1 MNKDKYEISIWE
13 DYPVAEKKE
22 GSITIPAHYE
32 EKKIAIIGSN
42 TLSSPCRAYNPKL
55 EQNINGTNIFSFEM
69 FQTYRE
75 NFVCDG
81 KDEILTNPFLALLSN
96 ERKIK
101 VLWKNKW
108 YDFVIKNISE
118 DTSSRKNT
126 YTCQDLY
133 INELSKNGFNLTFDS
148 ELGNNEGTAQ
158 ELVKKVLEGTDW
170 TLDEDGS
177 QGIQQKKEE
186 PVFEFYLS
194 ENVVNA
200 KNQSN
205 SEEGLTIDAEK
216 TILLFYNQIQS
227 LVETSTRI
235 SIDLQFAYADNYE
248 TETNSQLVTNA
259 DCYTATFW
267 YTKDKDGV
275 KLATSTGGTLKDLPS
290 VVSDQY
296 RAERLVLSKVRKFD
310 PLTKKY
316 CYVLLPVKNENGEIL
331 PPYEETDV
339 IYEFSESK
347 FSDALSVQN
356 LFVNSSDFTNSQ
368 GWERFGE
375 DTNIPLGIYQN
386 TQTEEYEKTYIRL
399 YPTSVDQTNIY
410 KNRGLLVNSVNIPE
424 HGFSKGEKYIIKY
437 RCRGLASN
445 ANDRDPIAGSYTTT
459 KDLSF
464 YIESSDRIQYFDI
477 ITYDDDLWEQ
487 DTETFYWSAK
497 ISCKKSIS
505 KEDIRKKEL
514 LLCIQNN
521 NKYSR
526 WLEDIQFFPVVYNEA
541 EELVE
546 PNKFDTP
553 SIVQTTYKYYN
564 HTKSQSLTSADEID
578 YLYVGSTP
586 WNDNGS
592 LSYVNDD
599 NFSKRRSIS
608 IKQSNRF
615 NILQTIAEQFECWL
629 NFNIKHD
636 KRTGRILYENGC
648 PKKTVQIRKD
658 VGIDT
663 GVSFIYGIDLKSI
676 QRTIQS
682 DQIVSKTIVSANNNE
697 FAKNGSCAI
706 SQSSENY
713 PGVDFILNFDYYI
726 NQGLL
731 DSSEINKD
739 LYSSTNGIGYYFKL
753 HQINSEYQKN
763 AQLIVNKKE
772 QLTHYTSSLKVFK
785 EAVSTLTEQISDL
798 QSDLNKASGKTTKD
812 EINKWISAHLSSD
825 YVRTCVNTLA
835 SLNGQKASYSKNV
848 TSLTTAKQT
857 IEDELKEL
865 EASQKELVDSANKL
879 HEKFYRKYS
888 RFIQEGTWTSEDYI
902 DETLYFLDAQSIAYT
917 SSRPQISYQIE
928 VARLSGIE
936 GFQNKI
942 FNVGDI
948 AYIQDPEF
956 FGYTIS
962 ENLRTPIKQPVVVSG
977 VVSYF
982 DEPSKDNFVVQNYK
996 TQFEDLFQRITSTT
1010 QSLQYASGSYAKAAN
1025 IVNSNGTIRADV
1037 LQASF
1042 AANENLV
1049 YSATNDTFVQDN
1061 TGITVSSLS
1070 NSLNKVRITS
1080 DGIFITI
1087 DGGTT
1092 WRSAIRGEGIST
1104 QYLTAGSINV
1114 GDIIIRDGHYV
1125 SFRWDYKGISA
1136 YAPVGQESG
1145 GYDLST
1151 FVRFDHYG
1159 LYGINGQSDF
1169 SPTSEDSIWEKA
1181 SFGMTWKGFFLNNDD
1196 GSVCISSNND
1206 IEVKKDGNSRIKIGR
1221 IDKKTIE
1228 NGDGTTKVEYIYGIK
1243 ISDGTSTVM
1252 ETSDDGKL
1260 WLKDSL
1266 NIYNPSKY
1274 FLTEDEIGTQGKTY
1288 YSKTETGVFVETK
1301 VGPDVNPKDSGL
1313 YEEYNYKIQIGN
1325 LPAQGNDKIRPVINA
1340 NNSFIVYEDGSLSAT
1355 KATIEGSITATDGN
1369 IGCLEIAEEQILLRK
1384 RNSFEE
1390 KNPLLI
1396 FNKDSGLTIYQG
1408 GLSILI
1414 PNPDTTSEED
1424 FITGLGFDDNGQLT
1438 VNGSGSFS
1446 GNITAENLIAK
1457 FGEIG
1462 GFFISSNKLT
1472 SKDSSADPSIV
1483 LNGAEGYIS
1492 AKNLKIGNGAE
1503 ITDSLS
1509 VGQYV
1514 SLSGTDNDFLTVID
1528 NEENPIITWNRT
1540 GLLKVGNIELNGAE
1554 SKISSEGNW
1563 SINSSSAEF
1572 KNITVS
1578 GKIVSTVFET
1588 NRTQAV
1594 GGSMICKPSFKVLS
1608 VNGTSITL
1616 DMQEGDWEL
1625 FKNDPYIL
1633 PILVTGQT
1641 GSVNKIIYQSETKSL
1656 TLKTGVEKEKWA
1668 SIVVLGENGS
1678 FITTINSGD
1687 SGISDF
1693 GKAKGITI
1701 SKLTVASDGKIGS
1714 ETQVFMGD
1722 LTALNLSGVTGVG
1735 LYSQNVHLTGYLT
1748 TQLVDGSFAGVG
1760 TGSGSDVVFWG
1771 GASDFK
1777 NIESAPF
1784 RVTKDGTL
1792 TAKKGVFSGIVESAE
1807 IKTAKLTDSGGGL
1820 QIANTST
1827 SNGIQFGSWGT
1838 KIIEGVKKEVFTST
1852 FSIKGNGLF
1861 FGDKPF
1867 ISLPTNSEES
1877 NLQMVEEPIFSG
1889 AGQFSQATIDLLS
1902 IGKNT
1907 LEISKEDQGLVIK
1920 GQNST
1925 FFGVGD
1931 IGVKVSNAE
1940 VKLTAQ
1946 STKVSSKFNLGGKM
1960 EYRPNGD
1967 YYDLYVIGVNG
1978 GTQ

>member
-13 DYPVAEKKE
+13 DYHVDAEKDNN
-22 GSITIPAHYE
+22 GVIITPAHYKE
-32 EKKIAIIGSN
+32 RKIAVIGSN

-55 EQNINGTNIFSFEM
+55 EQNINGTNTFSFEM

-75 NFVCDG
+75 NFVRDG
-81 KDEILTNPFLALLSN
+81 KDEIIINPFLALLSN

-148 ELGNNEGTAQ
+148 ELRNNEGTAQ
-158 ELVKKVLEGTDW
+158 ELVEKVLEGTDW
-170 TLDEDGS
+170 TLDKDGS

-186 PVFEFYLS
+186 PVFEFSLPGQIG
-194 ENVVNA
+194 A

-205 SEEGLTIDAEK
+205 PKSNSIEIEK
-216 TILLFYNQIQS
+216 GKIILLFYNQIQS
-227 LVETSTRI
+227 LVETTTRT
-235 SIDLQFAYADNYE
+235 SIDLQFAYAESYE

-267 YTKDKDGV
+267 YQKGEDGII
-275 KLATSTGGTLKDLPS
+275 KLATSNTDTLEKLPS
-290 VVSDQY
+290 AVSNRY

-316 CYVLLPVKNENGEIL
+316 CYVLKKAGSDDE
-331 PPYEETDV
+331 

-356 LFVNSSDFTNSQ
+356 LFVNSNNFTNSQ
-368 GWERFGE
+368 GWERIG
-375 DTNIPLGIYQN
+375 TQSVIPLGIYKNEKNQ
-386 TQTEEYEKTYIRL
+386 YENTYIRI
-399 YPTSVDQTNIY
+399 YPKTSNSENIY

-424 HGFSKGEKYIIKY
+424 HGFGKGEKYIVKY
-437 RCRGLASN
+437 RCRQLDEEKEG
-445 ANDRDPIAGSYTTT
+445 RDPIKGSYTLYP
-459 KDLSF
+459 DLSF
-464 YIESSDRIQYFDI
+464 WVEDPDAPEDTKYFFGPVTKEASWIQDGS
-477 ITYDDDLWEQ
+477 TS
-487 DTETFYWSAK
+487 YWS
-497 ISCKKSIS
+497 IEVTCNKSIS
-505 KEDIRKKEL
+505 KEQIQKKEL

-521 NKYSR
+521 NEYSR
-526 WLEDIQFFPVVYNEA
+526 WLEDIQFFPAVYNEVG
-541 EELVE
+541 ELVE
-546 PNKFDTP
+546 PDKFDT
-553 SIVQTTYKYYN
+553 SSVVQTTYKYYN
-564 HTKSQSLTSADEID
+564 HTISQSLTSADGIE
-578 YLYVGSTP
+578 YLYVGNTP
-586 WNDNGS
+586 WNDGGS
-592 LSYVNDD
+592 LSYEIDN
-599 NFSKRRSIS
+599 NFSKRRSIN

-629 NFNIKHD
+629 NFNIEHD
-636 KRTGRILYENGC
+636 KTTGRTVYENGC

-663 GVSFIYGIDLKSI
+663 GVGFVYGIDLKSI
-676 QRTIQS
+676 QRTVQS

-713 PGVDFILNFDYYI
+713 PAVDFILNFDYYI

-739 LYSSTNGIGYYFKL
+739 LYSSTEGIGYYFHL

-763 AQLIVNKKE
+763 ARLIVDKKG
-772 QLTHYTSSLKVFK
+772 QLTHYTSSLKIFE
-785 EAVSTLTEQISDL
+785 EAVSSLTEQISDL
-798 QSDLNKASGKTTKD
+798 QSDLNRASGKTAQNEID
-812 EINKWISAHLSSD
+812 EWISAHLSSD
-825 YVRTCVNTLA
+825 YVWSCVNTLA
-835 SLNGQKASYSKNV
+835 QLNGQKTSYTNNV
-848 TSLTTAKQT
+848 NSLTTTKQV
-857 IEDELKEL
+857 IEEELKEL
-865 EASQKELVDSANKL
+865 EASQKRLVDDANEL

-902 DETLYFLDAQSIAYT
+902 DETLYFLDAQSVAYT

-928 VARLSGIE
+928 VARLSGLE
-936 GFQNKI
+936 EFQNKI

-948 AYIQDPEF
+948 AYVQDPEF
-956 FGYTIS
+956 FGYTVS
-962 ENLRTPIKQPVVVSG
+962 GNLRTPIKQPVVVSG
-977 VVSYF
+977 VTSYF
-982 DEPSKDNFVVQNYK
+982 DEPSKDSFVVQNYK

-1070 NSLNKVRITS
+1070 NTLNKVRITS
-1080 DGIFITI
+1080 DGVFITI

-1114 GDIIIRDGHYV
+1114 GDIIIRDGNYV
-1125 SFRWDYKGISA
+1125 SFRWDSEGISA
-1136 YAPVGQESG
+1136 YAPVGQEFG
-1145 GYDLST
+1145 GYDLGT

-1169 SPTSEDSIWEKA
+1169 SPTDEDSIWKKA

-1206 IEVKKDGNSRIKIGR
+1206 IEVKKDGKPRIKIGR
-1221 IDKKTIE
+1221 IDKKIIE
-1228 NGDGTTKVEYIYGIK
+1228 NGDGTTKEESIYGIR
-1243 ISDGTSTVM
+1243 ISDGTNTVM

-1260 WLKDSL
+1260 WLKNALFIGDGSNSQVQIGWL
-1266 NIYNPSKY
+1266 PLEPGETIHDIIRTENFQVDETGRVSAVDGNFSGTINVNKGSIGC
-1274 FLTEDEIGTQGKTY
+1274 LSVNEDEISLIKE
-1288 YSKTETGVFVETK
+1288 ET
-1301 VGPDVNPKDSGL
+1301 
-1313 YEEYNYKIQIGN
+1313 
-1325 LPAQGNDKIRPVINA
+1325 A
-1340 NNSFIVYEDGSLSAT
+1340 
-1355 KATIEGSITATDGN
+1355 
-1369 IGCLEIAEEQILLRK
+1369 LLR
-1384 RNSFEE
+1384 
-1390 KNPLLI
+1390 
-1396 FNKDSGLTIYQG
+1396 FNKNDGLTIYQG
-1408 GLSILI
+1408 GFSILI
-1414 PNPDTTSEED
+1414 PNPEAEEE
-1424 FITGLGFDDNGQLT
+1424 FITGLGFNETGQLI

-1446 GNITAENLIAK
+1446 GDISAENLTVSN
-1457 FGEIG
+1457 GQIG
-1462 GFFISSNKLT
+1462 GFNISKNQLV
-1472 SKDSSADPSIV
+1472 SSDTEHKIV
-1483 LNGAEGYIS
+1483 LDGSQGTIS

-1514 SLSGTDNDFLTVID
+1514 SLSGTDKNFLTVIGD
-1528 NEENPIITWNRT
+1528 EKKPIITWDRT
-1540 GLLKVGNIELNGAE
+1540 GLLKVGNIELNGTE

-1608 VNGTSITL
+1608 VNSTSIIL
-1616 DMQEGDWEL
+1616 DMQEADWSL

-1633 PILVTGQT
+1633 PILTTGKA
-1641 GSVNKIIYQSETKSL
+1641 GSVNKIICQSEARLL
-1656 TLKTGVEKEKWA
+1656 TLQTSIGEEKWA
-1668 SIVVLGENGS
+1668 SIVILGEKDS

-1687 SGISDF
+1687 SPISDF

-1701 SKLTVASDGKIGS
+1701 SKLTVTSDGIGS

-1722 LTALNLSGVTGVG
+1722 LTALNLSEVTGVG

-1760 TGSGSDVVFWG
+1760 TGSDSDVVFWG
-1771 GASDFK
+1771 GASNFK

-1807 IKTAKLTDSGGGL
+1807 IKTAKLTDNGGGL
-1820 QIANTST
+1820 QIANTNT
-1827 SNGIQFGSWGT
+1827 NNGIQFGSWGT
-1838 KIIEGVKKEVFTST
+1838 KNENGVEIETFTPT

-1867 ISLPTNSEES
+1867 ISLPTSSEES

-1889 AGQFSQATIDLLS
+1889 VGQFSQATIDLLS
-1902 IGKNT
+1902 IGKNI

>member
-13 DYPVAEKKE
+13 DYPVAEEKK

-32 EKKIAIIGSN
+32 ERKIAIIGSN

-55 EQNINGTNIFSFEM
+55 EQNINGTNTFSFEM

-75 NFVCDG
+75 NFVRDG

-158 ELVKKVLEGTDW
+158 ELVEKVLEGTDW
-170 TLDEDGS
+170 TLDKKGS

-205 SEEGLTIDAEK
+205 SEESLTIKAGK
-216 TILLFYNQIQS
+216 TLLLFYNQIQS
-227 LVETSTRI
+227 LVETTTRI

-267 YTKDKDGV
+267 YTKDKDGI
-275 KLATSTGGTLKDLPS
+275 KLATSTEGTLVDLPS
-290 VVSDQY
+290 AVSNRY

-316 CYVLLPVKNENGEIL
+316 CYVLKKDGNDDE
-331 PPYEETDV
+331 

-356 LFVNSSDFTNSQ
+356 LFVNSQDFVDGTGWSRSDN
-368 GWERFGE
+368 GVVEV
-375 DTNIPLGIYQN
+375 GIYYN
-386 TQTEEYEKTYIRL
+386 KKSCNFEKTYLRL
-399 YPTSVDQTNIY
+399 SHANSSGDSSKPVIF
-410 KNRGLLVNSVNIPE
+410 KNNGPFSNSIAIPE
-424 HGFSKGEKYIIKY
+424 HGFIEGEPFIIQY
-437 RCRGLASN
+437 QCRKTTAEGES
-445 ANDRDPIAGSYTTT
+445 DYDPIAGEYITSSDLTFGLERQQTSKQNGEIITTT
-459 KDLSF
+459 EQIFFEYASFEKVGDSNIWRAEVAWPKD
-464 YIESSDRIQYFDI
+464 
-477 ITYDDDLWEQ
+477 
-487 DTETFYWSAK
+487 WSMTRANAK
-497 ISCKKSIS
+497 KKQ
-505 KEDIRKKEL
+505 L
-514 LLCIQNN
+514 TLCIKNTQENG
-521 NKYSR
+521 YRR
-526 WLEDIQFFPVVYNEA
+526 WLESVEFFPKVVNDNGEI
-541 EELVE
+541 VE
-546 PNKFDTP
+546 PNKFDT
-553 SIVQTTYKYYN
+553 SSVVQTSYKYYN
-564 HTKSQSLTSADEID
+564 HTAAQGLVSADDIE
-578 YLYVGSTP
+578 YLYVGTAP
-586 WNDNGS
+586 WNDGGK
-592 LSYVNDD
+592 LSYLID
-599 NFSKRRSIS
+599 NSFSKRRSIN

-629 NFNIKHD
+629 NFNIEHD
-636 KRTGRILYENGC
+636 KRTGGIKYENGC
-648 PKKTVQIRKD
+648 PQKTVQIRKD
-658 VGIDT
+658 IGVDT
-663 GVSFIYGIDLKSI
+663 GVGFVYGIDLKSI

-713 PGVDFILNFDYYI
+713 PGVNFILNFDYYI

-739 LYSSTNGIGYYFKL
+739 LYSSTDGIGYYFNL
-753 HQINSEYQKN
+753 HKINGEYSTN
-763 AQLIVNKKE
+763 AQVIVDMENQLLHYQSQLKNFQPALISLQESVNKLKE
-772 QLTHYTSSLKVFK
+772 
-785 EAVSTLTEQISDL
+785 E
-798 QSDLNKASGKTTKD
+798 LNDFAKDDGFNIPWGEKD
-812 EINKWISAHLSSD
+812 EQGQVQKWLKSKKGLSENSSIWPRIKAISQLNGQIKS
-825 YVRTCVNTLA
+825 YTGYVNTL
-835 SLNGQKASYSKNV
+835 NKNIEV
-848 TSLTTAKQT
+848 LTSR
-857 IEDELKEL
+857 LKEKR
-865 EASQKELVDSANKL
+865 EKQEELIDLTNEL

-902 DETLYFLDAQSIAYT
+902 DETLYFLDAQSVAYT
-917 SSRPQISYQIE
+917 SSRPQISYQIK
-928 VARLSGIE
+928 VARLSGLE
-936 GFQNKI
+936 EFQNKI

-948 AYIQDPEF
+948 AYVQDPEF

-977 VVSYF
+977 VTSYF
-982 DEPSKDNFVVQNYK
+982 DEPSKDSFVVQNYK

-1025 IVNSNGTIRADV
+1025 IINSNGTIRTDV

-1114 GDIIIRDGHYV
+1114 GDIIIRDGNYV
-1125 SFRWDYKGISA
+1125 SFRWDSEGISA
-1136 YAPVGQESG
+1136 YAPVGQEFG
-1145 GYDLST
+1145 GYDLGT

-1206 IEVKKDGNSRIKIGR
+1206 IEVKKDGKPRIKIGR

-1228 NGDGTTKVEYIYGIK
+1228 NNNGIIKDEPIYGIR
-1243 ISDGTSTVM
+1243 ISDGTNTVM

-1260 WLKDSL
+1260 WLKNALFIGDGS
-1266 NIYNPSKY
+1266 NPQVQIGWLPLEPGETIHDIIRTENFQVDETGRVSAVDGNFSGTINVNKGSIGC
-1274 FLTEDEIGTQGKTY
+1274 LSVNEDEISLIKE
-1288 YSKTETGVFVETK
+1288 ET
-1301 VGPDVNPKDSGL
+1301 
-1313 YEEYNYKIQIGN
+1313 
-1325 LPAQGNDKIRPVINA
+1325 A
-1340 NNSFIVYEDGSLSAT
+1340 
-1355 KATIEGSITATDGN
+1355 
-1369 IGCLEIAEEQILLRK
+1369 LLR
-1384 RNSFEE
+1384 
-1390 KNPLLI
+1390 
-1396 FNKDSGLTIYQG
+1396 FNENDGLTIYQG
-1408 GLSILI
+1408 GFSILV
-1414 PNPDTTSEED
+1414 PNPDTTEAGEK
-1424 FITGLGFDDNGQLT
+1424 FITGLGFDETGQLV

-1446 GNITAENLIAK
+1446 GDISAKNLTVSN
-1457 FGEIG
+1457 GQIG
-1462 GFFISSNKLT
+1462 GFNISNGQLV
-1472 SKDSSADPSIV
+1472 SSDEEHKIV
-1483 LNGAEGYIS
+1483 LDGSQGIIS

-1514 SLSGTDNDFLTVID
+1514 SLSGTDNNFLTVID

-1608 VNGTSITL
+1608 VENTSITL

-1625 FKNDPYIL
+1625 FKNNPYIL

-1656 TLKTGVEKEKWA
+1656 TLKTGIEEEKWA

-1693 GKAKGITI
+1693 GKARGITI
-1701 SKLTVASDGKIGS
+1701 SKLTVIPNEGESGETMTQVGS
-1714 ETQVFMGD
+1714 EAQVFMGD

-1760 TGSGSDVVFWG
+1760 TGSNSDVVFWG
-1771 GASDFK
+1771 GASSFT

-1792 TAKKGVFSGIVESAE
+1792 TAKKGVFSGTVESAE
-1807 IKTAKLTDSGGGL
+1807 IKTAKLIDSGGGL
-1820 QIANTST
+1820 QIANTNT
-1827 SNGIQFGSWGT
+1827 NNGIQFGSWGT
-1838 KIIEGVKKEVFTST
+1838 KNENGVKIETFTPT
-1852 FSIKGNGLF
+1852 FSIRGNGLF
-1861 FGDKPF
+1861 FENKPF
-1867 ISLPTNSEES
+1867 VSLPTSSEES
-1877 NLQMVEEPIFSG
+1877 DLQMVEEPIFSG
-1889 AGQFSQATIDLLS
+1889 AGQFSWATIDLLS

-1940 VKLTAQ
+1940 VKLAAQ

-1960 EYRPNGD
+1960 EYRPNGN
-1967 YYDLYVIGVNG
+1967 YYDLYIIGVKG

>member
-13 DYPVAEKKE
+13 DYPVAEEKK

-32 EKKIAIIGSN
+32 ERKIAVIGSD
-42 TLSSPCRAYNPKL
+42 TLSSPCRTYNPKL
-55 EQNINGTNIFSFEM
+55 EQNINGTNTFSFEM

-75 NFVCDG
+75 NFVRDG

-148 ELGNNEGTAQ
+148 ELGNNEGTVQ
-158 ELVKKVLEGTDW
+158 ELVEKVLEGTDW
-170 TLDEDGS
+170 TLDKKGS

-186 PVFEFYLS
+186 PVFEFRLPEKIS
-194 ENVVNA
+194 A
-200 KNQSN
+200 KNQSKPKTN
-205 SEEGLTIDAEK
+205 PTEIANGK
-216 TILLFYNQIQS
+216 TILFFYNQIQS
-227 LVETSTRI
+227 LVETTTRT
-235 SIDLQFAYADNYE
+235 SVDLQFAYAESYE

-259 DCYTATFW
+259 DCYIATFW
-267 YTKDKDGV
+267 YTKDKDGI
-275 KLATSTGGTLKDLPS
+275 KLATSTEGTLVDLPS
-290 VVSDQY
+290 AVSNRY

-316 CYVLLPVKNENGEIL
+316 CYVLLPVKDENGEIP
-331 PPYEETDV
+331 PPYNETDV

-375 DTNIPLGIYQN
+375 ETNIPLGIYQN
-386 TQTEEYEKTYIRL
+386 TQTKEYEKTYIRL

-424 HGFSKGEKYIIKY
+424 HGFGKGEKYIIKY
-437 RCRGLASN
+437 RCRGLDSN
-445 ANDRDPIAGSYTTT
+445 SDNRDPIANSYTTT

-464 YIESSDRIQYFDI
+464 YIEDSDGNEYFEAI
-477 ITYDDDLWEQ
+477 PYDDISWKQ
-487 DTETFYWSAK
+487 DSETSYWSAK

-541 EELVE
+541 GKLIE
-546 PNKFDTP
+546 PDKFDTP
-553 SIVQTTYKYYN
+553 SVVQTTYKYYN

-578 YLYVGSTP
+578 YLYVGNTP
-586 WNDNGS
+586 WNDGGS
-592 LSYVNDD
+592 LSYENND

-636 KRTGRILYENGC
+636 KRTGRIIYENGC

-658 VGIDT
+658 IGIDT

-682 DQIVSKTIVSANNNE
+682 DQIISKTIVSANNNE

-739 LYSSTNGIGYYFKL
+739 LYSSMDGIGYYFKL
-753 HQINSEYQKN
+753 HQINSKYQKN

-772 QLTHYTSSLKVFK
+772 QLTHYTSSLKVFE

-825 YVRTCVNTLA
+825 YVRSCVNTLA
-835 SLNGQKASYSKNV
+835 SLNGQKASYSNNV
-848 TSLTTAKQT
+848 NSLTRAKQAL
-857 IEDELKEL
+857 EEELKEL
-865 EASQKELVDSANKL
+865 EASQKALVDSANEL

-928 VARLSGIE
+928 VARLSGLE
-936 GFQNKI
+936 EFQNKI

-962 ENLRTPIKQPVVVSG
+962 GNSRTPIKQPVVVSG
-977 VVSYF
+977 VISYF
-982 DEPSKDNFVVQNYK
+982 DEPSKDSFIVQNYK

-1114 GDIIIRDGHYV
+1114 GDIIIRDGNYV
-1125 SFRWDYKGISA
+1125 SFRWDYEGISA

-1145 GYDLST
+1145 GYNLGT

-1206 IEVKKDGNSRIKIGR
+1206 IEVKKDGKPRIKIGR
-1221 IDKKTIE
+1221 IDKKIIE
-1228 NGDGTTKVEYIYGIK
+1228 NIDGTIKEEPIYGIR
-1243 ISDGTSTVM
+1243 ISDGTTTVM

-1260 WLKDSL
+1260 WLKNALFIGNGNDSQVQIGWL
-1266 NIYNPSKY
+1266 SLEPGEKIHDIIRTENFQVDETGRVSAVDGNFSGTINVNKGSIGC
-1274 FLTEDEIGTQGKTY
+1274 LSVNEDEISLIK
-1288 YSKTETGVFVETK
+1288 
-1301 VGPDVNPKDSGL
+1301 
-1313 YEEYNYKIQIGN
+1313 EE
-1325 LPAQGNDKIRPVINA
+1325 
-1340 NNSFIVYEDGSLSAT
+1340 AT
-1355 KATIEGSITATDGN
+1355 
-1369 IGCLEIAEEQILLRK
+1369 LLH
-1384 RNSFEE
+1384 
-1390 KNPLLI
+1390 
-1396 FNKDSGLTIYQG
+1396 FNKDDGLIVYQG
-1408 GLSILI
+1408 GLSILV
-1414 PNPDTTSEED
+1414 PNPDIEAEEK
-1424 FITGLGFDDNGQLT
+1424 FITGLGFDKTGQLV

-1446 GNITAENLIAK
+1446 GDIKAENLAVSN
-1457 FGEIG
+1457 GQIG
-1462 GFFISSNKLT
+1462 GFNISKNQLV
-1472 SKDSSADPSIV
+1472 SSDKEQQIV
-1483 LNGAEGYIS
+1483 LNGSLGTIS

-1514 SLSGTDNDFLTVID
+1514 SLSGTDKNFLTVID
-1528 NEENPIITWNRT
+1528 DEKKPIITWNRT

-1608 VNGTSITL
+1608 VESTSITL

-1625 FKNDPYIL
+1625 FKNNPYIL

-1641 GSVNKIIYQSETKSL
+1641 GNVNKIIYQSETKSL

-1722 LTALNLSGVTGVG
+1722 LTALNLSEVTGVG

-1760 TGSGSDVVFWG
+1760 TGSNSDVVFWG
-1771 GASDFK
+1771 GASDFT
-1777 NIESAPF
+1777 NIEYAPF

-1792 TAKKGVFSGIVESAE
+1792 TATKGVFSGIVESAE
-1807 IKTAKLTDSGGGL
+1807 IKTAKLTDNGGGL
-1820 QIANTST
+1820 QIANTGRG
-1827 SNGIQFGSWGT
+1827 NGIQFGNWGT
-1838 KIIEGVKKEVFTST
+1838 EKDENGVEKEIFTPT
-1852 FSIKGNGLF
+1852 FSIKGTGLF
-1861 FGDKPF
+1861 FKNKPF
-1867 ISLPTNSEES
+1867 ISLPTNGADST
-1877 NLQMVEEPIFSG
+1877 LQGVGEPTFQG
-1889 AGQFSQATIDLLS
+1889 VGQFSEATIDLLS
-1902 IGKNT
+1902 IGKNS

-1920 GQNST
+1920 GQNSS

>member
-32 EKKIAIIGSN
+32 ERKIAIIGSN

-55 EQNINGTNIFSFEM
+55 EQNINGTNTFSFEM

-75 NFVCDG
+75 NFVRDG

-158 ELVKKVLEGTDW
+158 ELVEKVLEGTDW
-170 TLDEDGS
+170 TLDKKGS

-186 PVFEFYLS
+186 PVFEFLLPEKIS
-194 ENVVNA
+194 A
-200 KNQSN
+200 KNQSKPKTN
-205 SEEGLTIDAEK
+205 STEIEKDK
-216 TILLFYNQIQS
+216 TILFFYNQIQS
-227 LVETSTRI
+227 LVETTTRI

-248 TETNSQLVTNA
+248 TATNSQLVTNA

-267 YTKDKDGV
+267 YTKDKDGI
-275 KLATSTGGTLKDLPS
+275 KLATSTEGTLVDLPS
-290 VVSDQY
+290 AVSNRY

-316 CYVLLPVKNENGEIL
+316 CYVLKKDGNDDE
-331 PPYEETDV
+331 

-356 LFVNSSDFTNSQ
+356 LFVNSQDFVDGTGWSRSDN
-368 GWERFGE
+368 GVVEV
-375 DTNIPLGIYQN
+375 GIYYN
-386 TQTEEYEKTYIRL
+386 KKSCNFEKTYLRL
-399 YPTSVDQTNIY
+399 SHANSSGVSSKPVIF
-410 KNRGLLVNSVNIPE
+410 KNNGPFSNSTAIPE
-424 HGFSKGEKYIIKY
+424 HGFIEGEPFIIQY
-437 RCRGLASN
+437 QCRKTTAEGES
-445 ANDRDPIAGSYTTT
+445 DYDPIAGEYITSSDLTFGLERQQTSKQNGEIITTT
-459 KDLSF
+459 EQIFFEYASFEKVGDSNIWRAEVAWPKD
-464 YIESSDRIQYFDI
+464 
-477 ITYDDDLWEQ
+477 
-487 DTETFYWSAK
+487 WSMTHANAK
-497 ISCKKSIS
+497 KKQ
-505 KEDIRKKEL
+505 L
-514 LLCIQNN
+514 TLCIKNTQENG
-521 NKYSR
+521 YRR
-526 WLEDIQFFPVVYNEA
+526 WLESVEFFPKVVNDNGEI
-541 EELVE
+541 VE
-546 PNKFDTP
+546 PNKFDT
-553 SIVQTTYKYYN
+553 SSVVQTSYKYYN
-564 HTKSQSLTSADEID
+564 HTAAQSLVSADDIE
-578 YLYVGSTP
+578 YLYVGTAP
-586 WNDNGS
+586 WNDGGK
-592 LSYVNDD
+592 LSYLID
-599 NFSKRRSIS
+599 NSFSKRRSIN

-636 KRTGRILYENGC
+636 KRTGRIKYENGC

-658 VGIDT
+658 IGIDT
-663 GVSFIYGIDLKSI
+663 GVSFVYGIDLKSI

-739 LYSSTNGIGYYFKL
+739 LYSSTGGIGYYFNL
-753 HQINSEYQKN
+753 HKINVEYSTN
-763 AQLIVNKKE
+763 AQSIVDMENQLLHYQSQLKNFQPALISLQESVNKLKE
-772 QLTHYTSSLKVFK
+772 
-785 EAVSTLTEQISDL
+785 E
-798 QSDLNKASGKTTKD
+798 LNDFAKDDGFNIPWGQKD
-812 EINKWISAHLSSD
+812 EQGQVQEWLKSKKGLSENSSIWSRIKAISQ
-825 YVRTCVNTLA
+825 
-835 SLNGQKASYSKNV
+835 LNGQIKSYTGYVNALNKNIEEL
-848 TSLTTAKQT
+848 TSR
-857 IEDELKEL
+857 LKEKRESQ
-865 EASQKELVDSANKL
+865 EALIDLTNEL

-902 DETLYFLDAQSIAYT
+902 DETLYFLDAQSVAYT

-928 VARLSGIE
+928 VARLSGLE
-936 GFQNKI
+936 EFQNKI

-948 AYIQDPEF
+948 AYVQDPEF

-977 VVSYF
+977 VTSYF
-982 DEPSKDNFVVQNYK
+982 DEPSKDSFVVQNYK

-1025 IVNSNGTIRADV
+1025 IINSNGTIRADV

-1114 GDIIIRDGHYV
+1114 GDIIIRDGNYV
-1125 SFRWDYKGISA
+1125 SFRWDYEGISA

-1145 GYDLST
+1145 GYDLGT

-1206 IEVKKDGNSRIKIGR
+1206 IEVKKDGKPRIKIGR

-1228 NGDGTTKVEYIYGIK
+1228 NIDGTIKEEPIYGIR
-1243 ISDGTSTVM
+1243 ISDGTNTVM

-1260 WLKDSL
+1260 WLKNALFIGDGS
-1266 NIYNPSKY
+1266 NPQVQIGWLPLEPGETIHDIIRTENFQVDETGRVSAVDGNFSGTINVNKGSIGC
-1274 FLTEDEIGTQGKTY
+1274 LSVNEDEISLIK
-1288 YSKTETGVFVETK
+1288 
-1301 VGPDVNPKDSGL
+1301 
-1313 YEEYNYKIQIGN
+1313 EE
-1325 LPAQGNDKIRPVINA
+1325 
-1340 NNSFIVYEDGSLSAT
+1340 AT
-1355 KATIEGSITATDGN
+1355 
-1369 IGCLEIAEEQILLRK
+1369 LLRF
-1384 RNSFEE
+1384 NE
-1390 KNPLLI
+1390 NDGLI
-1396 FNKDSGLTIYQG
+1396 VYQG
-1408 GLSILI
+1408 GLSILV
-1414 PNPDTTSEED
+1414 PNPDIEAEEK
-1424 FITGLGFDDNGQLT
+1424 FIIGLGFDETGQLV

-1446 GNITAENLIAK
+1446 GDIKAENLAVSN
-1457 FGEIG
+1457 GQIG
-1462 GFFISSNKLT
+1462 GFNVSKNQLVSSDKEQ
-1472 SKDSSADPSIV
+1472 KIV
-1483 LNGAEGYIS
+1483 LDGSLGTIS

-1514 SLSGTDNDFLTVID
+1514 SLSGTDKNFLTVID
-1528 NEENPIITWNRT
+1528 DEKKPIITWNRA

-1554 SKISSEGNW
+1554 SKISAGQNW

-1594 GGSMICKPSFKVLS
+1594 GGSMICKPSFKVLY
-1608 VNGTSITL
+1608 VNGTSIIL
-1616 DMQEGDWEL
+1616 DMQEADWSL
-1625 FKNDPYIL
+1625 FKNEPYIL
-1633 PILVTGQT
+1633 PILASGQT
-1641 GSVNKIIYQSETKSL
+1641 GRVNKIKYQSESKEL
-1656 TLKTGVEKEKWA
+1656 ILETGIDKEQWA
-1668 SIVVLGENGS
+1668 SIVVLGEKDS

-1687 SGISDF
+1687 SPISDF

-1722 LTALNLSGVTGVG
+1722 LTALNLSEVTGVG

-1760 TGSGSDVVFWG
+1760 TGSNSDVVFWG
-1771 GASDFK
+1771 GASDFT
-1777 NIESAPF
+1777 NIEAAPF

-1792 TAKKGVFSGIVESAE
+1792 TATKGVFSGIVESAE
-1807 IKTAKLTDSGGGL
+1807 IKTAKLTDNGGGL
-1820 QIANTST
+1820 QIANTGRG
-1827 SNGIQFGSWGT
+1827 NGIQFGNWGT
-1838 KIIEGVKKEVFTST
+1838 EKDENGVEEEIFTPT
-1852 FSIKGNGLF
+1852 FSIKGTGLF
-1861 FGDKPF
+1861 FKNKPF
-1867 ISLPTNSEES
+1867 ISLPTNGADST
-1877 NLQMVEEPIFSG
+1877 LQGVGEPTFQG
-1889 AGQFSQATIDLLS
+1889 GGQFSEATIDLLS
-1902 IGKNT
+1902 IGKNS

-1920 GQNST
+1920 GQNSS

-1931 IGVKVSNAE
+1931 IGVKVFNAE

>member
-13 DYPVAEKKE
+13 DYPVAEEKK

-32 EKKIAIIGSN
+32 ERKIAIIGSN

-55 EQNINGTNIFSFEM
+55 EQNINGTNTFSFEM

-75 NFVCDG
+75 NFVRDG

-158 ELVKKVLEGTDW
+158 ELVEKVLEGTDW
-170 TLDEDGS
+170 TLDKNGS

-186 PVFEFYLS
+186 PVFEFLLPEKIS
-194 ENVVNA
+194 A
-200 KNQSN
+200 KNQSKPKTN
-205 SEEGLTIDAEK
+205 PTEIANDK

-227 LVETSTRI
+227 LVETTSRI

-259 DCYTATFW
+259 DCYVATFW

-275 KLATSTGGTLKDLPS
+275 KLATSTGGILEGLPS
-290 VVSDQY
+290 VVSNRY
-296 RAERLVLSKVRKFD
+296 RAERLVLSKIRKFD

-316 CYVLLPVKNENGEIL
+316 CYVLKRKGSDDE
-331 PPYEETDV
+331 

-356 LFVNSSDFTNSQ
+356 LFVNSSNFTNSQ
-368 GWERFGE
+368 GWERIGIQSV
-375 DTNIPLGIYQN
+375 IPLGIYKNEKDQ
-386 TQTEEYEKTYIRL
+386 YENTYIRI
-399 YPTSVDQTNIY
+399 YPKTSNSENIY

-424 HGFSKGEKYIIKY
+424 HGFGKGEKYIIKY
-437 RCRGLASN
+437 RCRQLDEEKDG
-445 ANDRDPIAGSYTTT
+445 RDPIKGSYTVYP
-459 KDLSF
+459 DLSF
-464 YIESSDRIQYFDI
+464 WVEDPDAPEDTKYFFGPVTKEAGWIQDEL
-477 ITYDDDLWEQ
+477 TS
-487 DTETFYWSAK
+487 YWSIEVAC
-497 ISCKKSIS
+497 SKSIS
-505 KEDIRKKEL
+505 KEQIQKKKL

-521 NKYSR
+521 NEYSR
-526 WLEDIQFFPVVYNEA
+526 WLEDIQFFPAVYNEVG
-541 EELVE
+541 ELVE
-546 PNKFDTP
+546 PDKFDT
-553 SIVQTTYKYYN
+553 SSVVQTTYKYYN
-564 HTKSQSLTSADEID
+564 HTISQSLTSADGIE
-578 YLYVGSTP
+578 YLYVGNTP
-586 WNDNGS
+586 WNDGGS
-592 LSYVNDD
+592 LSYEIDN
-599 NFSKRRSIS
+599 NFSKRRSIN

-636 KRTGRILYENGC
+636 KRTGKIKYENGC
-648 PKKTVQIRKD
+648 PQKTVQIRKD
-658 VGIDT
+658 IGIDT

-713 PGVDFILNFDYYI
+713 PGVNFILNFDYYI

-739 LYSSTNGIGYYFKL
+739 LYSSTEGIGYYFHL

-763 AQLIVNKKE
+763 ARLIVDKKG
-772 QLTHYTSSLKVFK
+772 QLTHYTSSLKIFE
-785 EAVSTLTEQISDL
+785 EAVSSLTEQISDL
-798 QSDLNKASGKTTKD
+798 QSDLNRASGKTAQNEID
-812 EINKWISAHLSSD
+812 EWISAHLSSD
-825 YVRTCVNTLA
+825 YVWSCVNTLA
-835 SLNGQKASYSKNV
+835 QLNGQKTSYTNNV
-848 TSLTTAKQT
+848 NSLTTTKQV
-857 IEDELKEL
+857 IEEELKEL
-865 EASQKELVDSANKL
+865 EASQKRLVDDANEL

-902 DETLYFLDAQSIAYT
+902 DETLYFLDAQSVAYT

-928 VARLSGIE
+928 VARLSGLE
-936 GFQNKI
+936 EFQNKI

-948 AYIQDPEF
+948 AYVQDPEF

-977 VVSYF
+977 VTSYF
-982 DEPSKDNFVVQNYK
+982 DEPSKDSFIVQNYK

-1025 IVNSNGTIRADV
+1025 IINSNGTIRTDV

-1114 GDIIIRDGHYV
+1114 GDIIIRDGNYV
-1125 SFRWDYKGISA
+1125 SFRWDSEGISA
-1136 YAPVGQESG
+1136 YAPVGQEFG
-1145 GYDLST
+1145 GYDLGT

-1274 FLTEDEIGTQGKTY
+1274 FLTEDEIGIQGKTY
-1288 YSKTETGVFVETK
+1288 YSKTETGVFVATA
-1301 VGPDVNPKDSGL
+1301 VGLDVNPKDSGL
-1313 YEEYNYKIQIGN
+1313 YEKYNYKIQIGN

-1390 KNPLLI
+1390 KNPLLV

-1414 PNPDTTSEED
+1414 PNPNSDTTSEEED
-1424 FITGLGFDDNGQLT
+1424 FITGLGFDNNGQLT

-1514 SLSGTDNDFLTVID
+1514 SLSGTDNNFLTVID
-1528 NEENPIITWNRT
+1528 DKKKPIITWDRT

-1588 NRTQAV
+1588 NRIQAV

-1608 VNGTSITL
+1608 VEGTSITL

-1625 FKNDPYIL
+1625 FKNNPYIL

-1701 SKLTVASDGKIGS
+1701 SKLTVASDGKTGS

-1760 TGSGSDVVFWG
+1760 TGSDSDVVFWG

-1792 TAKKGVFSGIVESAE
+1792 TATKGVFSGIVESAE
-1807 IKTAKLTDSGGGL
+1807 IKTAKLTDSGSGL
-1820 QIANTST
+1820 QIANTNT
-1827 SNGIQFGSWGT
+1827 NNGIQFGSWGT
-1838 KIIEGVKKEVFTST
+1838 KNENGVEIETFTPT
-1852 FSIKGNGLF
+1852 FSIKGNGLLF
-1861 FGDKPF
+1861 KNKPF